1 MAIERARAW
10 LCGFGFEGRIREF
23 DVSSATVAL
32 AAEAAGVIPARIAKS
47 MAFMMPE
54 GPILVLAAGDARVD
68 NPKFKA
74 QFHAKARMIGRED
87 LEPLIGHAMGGVCPF
102 GIEPG
107 VRTFL
112 DVSLKRFDTVL
123 PACGS
128 DNSAVELSCDEL
140 ERAAQGFTGWV
151 DVCRLA

>member
-87 LEPLIGHAMGGVCPF
+87 LEPLIGHAMGAVCPF

-107 VRTFL
+107 GRTFL